1 MKAHHYEVTSVMDA
15 LRRLVRRL
23 RLTASRLE
31 VDSGLSPGQFFVL
44 QQLSRLRSL
53 STKQLAL
60 RLHCDQ
66 ASAAAVASKLANRGL
81 AFKLVSP
88 GDGRPQW
95 RLSQEGKALLT
106 GRPEAFQS
114 GLLKALHRLAPQEL
128 AGLRRGLERLLREA
142 GLDQETPDL
151 MYEES
156 GDPGRN

>member
-1 MKAHHYEVTSVMDA
+1 MKVQHYEVTAVMDS

-31 VDSGLSPGQFFVL
+31 LDSGLSPGQFFVL

-66 ASAAAVASKLANRGL
+66 ASAAAVASKLATRGL

-88 GDGRPQW
+88 TDARPLW

-106 GRPEAFQS
+106 GKPEAFQS
-114 GLLKALHRLAPQEL
+114 RLLKA
-128 AGLRRGLERLLREA
+128 
-142 GLDQETPDL
+142 
-151 MYEES
+151 M
-156 GDPGRN
+156 